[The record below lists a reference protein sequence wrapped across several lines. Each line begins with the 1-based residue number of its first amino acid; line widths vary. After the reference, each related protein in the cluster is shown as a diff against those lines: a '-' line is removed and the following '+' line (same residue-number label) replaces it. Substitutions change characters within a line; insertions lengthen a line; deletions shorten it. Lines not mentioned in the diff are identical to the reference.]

1 MREEACMPDPNECV
15 EKYQPSRNECL
26 RNYSIS
32 IDFLSMGCIVRVGCM
47 SIPFQYVNDAI
58 DAIKLYTDNP
68 YEERQR
74 WEKLIEE
81 KNNLKIN

>member
-1 MREEACMPDPNECV
+1 MKEETCMSEPEECTK
-15 EKYQPSRNECL
+15 EWRLSRIECL
-26 RNYSIS
+26 KNYSIG

-47 SIPFQYVNDAI
+47 SIPFQYVSDAM
-58 DAIKLYTDNP
+58 DAIKLYIDNP

-81 KNNLKIN
+81 KSN

>member
-1 MREEACMPDPNECV
+1 MIEETCIPEPVECT
-15 EKYQPSRNECL
+15 EKWRPSRNECL
-26 RNYSIS
+26 RNHSIS

-47 SIPFQYVNDAI
+47 SIPFQYVNDAM
-58 DAIKLYTDNP
+58 DAIKLYIDNP

-81 KNNLKIN
+81 KNN